1 MDRAFPSCDTGHCD
15 ALLERGAVALRGGDA
30 AAALECF
37 EQVCRAAPHR
47 DDARHFLGVAAMEK
61 GDLDKALKSIEQS
74 LLLCNTKASYFVN
87 YGRVL
92 FRRDRPRDALKMFTR
107 ATVIAP
113 ELAEAWE
120 QLGIAELRLHGPTEL
135 AEQALRRAL
144 ELDSNRPDAL
154 YRMAECLS
162 RRKRYDAAL
171 LRLQRLNVV
180 RPRDLHVLEKL
191 AQTCEKT
198 HDLEDAVAYAHQ
210 AEILAPDSASIQHD
224 LGRLHGGLGNVALS
238 KFHYQRGAAMP
249 GGHKEWRWK
258 HLGHCPQ
265 FFESD
270 AQIEAYWQALETDLD
285 KAIAAGDVYDWR
297 TLVRDGF
304 APPFQLPHLNRCCR
318 PVKEKFTELFAR
330 SFEGQGLERPARDE
344 SREKLRVG
352 FLVTP
357 GHEGGFLRLTRD
369 IIERIDGER
378 FEPVLI
384 YHQQSQKRLAT
395 HFRRRDLRRVAFG
408 PELPSAVEQVRAAK
422 CDVIYYWKVGADVWS
437 FLLPMARL
445 ARVQCT
451 SWSTHGTSG
460 HRFIDYYVSWDRA
473 EPACAQEQYTE
484 DLYLFDCSPLYEPR
498 LPVRS
503 RATRADLGLP
513 ESGAIYYCPHRAA
526 KYHPMFD
533 AYLDDILSQDASG
546 HAVLLVGNDRRV
558 ADRLKERMRRSMR
571 PSAASR
577 LICLPHQTV
586 DSYYRHLSVAS
597 VVLNSPIYA
606 GEITSI
612 DGFLYD
618 VPSVARTGEL
628 LVQRYTTAFYEFLG
642 IDDFAQNDQHD
653 YVRQAVR
660 LGTDRDYRRHIV
672 EKIRAGSDRFFDRP
686 ETIER
691 WESFVESAVDSPVG
705 AETAEG

>member
-1 MDRAFPSCDTGHCD
+1 
-15 ALLERGAVALRGGDA
+15 
-30 AAALECF
+30 
-37 EQVCRAAPHR
+37 
-47 DDARHFLGVAAMEK
+47 
-61 GDLDKALKSIEQS
+61 
-74 LLLCNTKASYFVN
+74 
-87 YGRVL
+87 
-92 FRRDRPRDALKMFTR
+92 
-107 ATVIAP
+107 
-113 ELAEAWE
+113 
-120 QLGIAELRLHGPTEL
+120 
-135 AEQALRRAL
+135 
-144 ELDSNRPDAL
+144 
-154 YRMAECLS
+154 MAECLS

-171 LRLQRLNVV
+171 RPLERLNVL
-180 RPRDLHVLEKL
+180 RPRDLRVLGRLVETSEK
-191 AQTCEKT
+191 ARE
-198 HDLEDAVAYAHQ
+198 LEDAVASAHR
-210 AEILAPDSASIQHD
+210 AEVLAPPNAGIQHD
-224 LGRLHGGLGNVALS
+224 LGRLHGGLGNVAQS
-238 KFHYQRGAAMP
+238 KFNFQRGAAMP
-249 GGHKEWRWK
+249 GGRKEWRWK

-270 AQIEAYWQALETDLD
+270 AQIEAYWRALEAELD
-285 KAIAAGDVYDWR
+285 EALAEGAVYDWR
-297 TLVRDGF
+297 TLLRHAF

-318 PVKEKFTELFAR
+318 AVKEKFTELFAR

-357 GHEGGFLRLTRD
+357 GHEGGFLRLTRE
-369 IIERIDGER
+369 IIERIDGDR

-384 YHQQSQKRLAT
+384 YHQRSQKRLAT

-408 PELPSAVEQVRAAK
+408 PDLASAVEQVRAAK
-422 CDVIYYWKVGADVWS
+422 CDLIYYWKVGADVWN

-445 ARVQCT
+445 ATVQCT

-473 EPACAQEQYTE
+473 EPACAPEHYTE
-484 DLYLFDCSPLYEPR
+484 ELHLFDGSPLYEPR

-503 RATRADLGLP
+503 RATRAGLGLP
-513 ESGAIYYCPHRAA
+513 ESGAIYYCPHRTA

-533 AYLDDILSQDASG
+533 AYLDDVLSQDASG
-546 HAVLLVGNDRRV
+546 HAVLLVGKDRRV
-558 ADRLKERMRRSMR
+558 ADRLKERMRRGMR
-571 PSAASR
+571 PSSAAR
-577 LICLPHQTV
+577 LIFLPQQSV
-586 DSYYRHLSVAS
+586 DSYYRYLSVAS

-618 VPSVARTGEL
+618 VPSVALTGEL

-642 IDDFAQNDQHD
+642 IEGFAQNDQEG

-660 LGTDRDYRRHIV
+660 LGTDRDYRRHVV

-691 WESFVESAVDSPVG
+691 WESFVESAVDAPVEASVDAPIV
-705 AETAEG
+705 AEVAGG